1 MKSLAIAGLLLA
13 GAVHAAPPTQNVE
26 VVNTPA
32 VTIANTPAVTV
43 SGTAAVSVT
52 NTPTVNVGNTP
63 SVNVA
68 SMPAVQLANN
78 SHVTIA
84 NTAVPVVDTNHKD
97 PFLAALGVF
106 TNGTTSGSGSFTV
119 PANKR
124 AVIEFISVSGDTG
137 GDAEVRISTGVVNF
151 GNGTGY
157 IYVPVQKA
165 LFGLRGSMMTKLYAM
180 PGVEVTCIVN
190 LPQASQNY
198 FNCNMSGYLEDP

>member
-13 GAVHAAPPTQNVE
+13 GAVHAAPPTQSVE

-63 SVNVA
+63 TVNVA

-78 SHVTIA
+78 SHVVIA
-84 NTAVPVVDTNHKD
+84 NNAVPVVDTNHKD
-97 PFLAALGVF
+97 PFLAALGIF
-106 TNGTTSGSGSFTV
+106 TNGTTSGVGSFTV

-124 AVIEFISVSGDTG
+124 AVIEFISVSGDAGAAQVAINT
-137 GDAEVRISTGVVNF
+137 SVVTF

-157 IYVPVQKA
+157 IYVPIQND

-180 PGVEVTCIVN
+180 PGVEVVCVVN
-190 LPQASQNY
+190 MPQAGQNY
-198 FNCNMSGYLEDP
+198 FNCNMAGYLEDP